1 MKSQALKQEKRRA
14 LRRRRYKD
22 FDEFENTTDKFLY
35 IAIIGALVFSLLIEL
50 YYEGVFGH

>member
-35 IAIIGALVFSLLIEL
+35 IAVIGALVFSLLIEL

>member
-35 IAIIGALVFSLLIEL
+35 IAIIGALVLSLLIEL
-50 YYEGVFGH
+50 YYEGVFGS

>member
-35 IAIIGALVFSLLIEL
+35 IAIIGVLVFSLLIEL
-50 YYEGVFGH
+50 CYEGVFGH

>member
-35 IAIIGALVFSLLIEL
+35 IAVIRALVFSLLIEL

>member
-35 IAIIGALVFSLLIEL
+35 IAVIGALVFSLLIEL
-50 YYEGVFGH
+50 YYEGVFGR

>member
-50 YYEGVFGH
+50 YYEGVFGR